1 MFIFTNLKKTSL
13 FNKFYYS
20 KIQNSAQKKYFTWK
34 QSFLTKS
41 NISQIN
47 SKNNIKRKF
56 HSDTVQKIVFKN
68 FTIFHNNEESAKQTL
83 EEVFINKPYQFESHK
98 INPYIIDAGSNIGI
112 ATLFF
117 KSSYPAANIICF
129 EPDPNAFKVLE
140 LNIKANQL
148 KNVKLINAALNNK
161 EGKVNFYG
169 QISSKNSDARGNSI
183 IQLWGDQRIINDGL
197 SVNAVKLSSYIN
209 SEIDF
214 LKLDIEGAEELVLT
228 ELGDKLKYVRATA
241 IEYHEAKGMEKINKI
256 DRIKLLLEKYNFNYK
271 ITPNDLSILPAS
283 VKNWSKNVEPAL
295 STIQAYRR

>member
-1 MFIFTNLKKTSL
+1 M
-13 FNKFYYS
+13 
-20 KIQNSAQKKYFTWK
+20 
-34 QSFLTKS
+34 
-41 NISQIN
+41 
-47 SKNNIKRKF
+47 
-56 HSDTVQKIVFKN
+56 
-68 FTIFHNNEESAKQTL
+68 

-148 KNVKLINAALNNK
+148 KNVKLINAALNNN